1 MKFDGNLDIATGVGV
16 KSKTWKNN
24 KILWSELVER
34 LSEVSITN
42 ETYSEYI
49 NLSKIDQGKIK
60 DVGGYVGGYLRKGR
74 RKPENVIH
82 RQVLTLDIDFAH
94 LNFWDDF
101 CLQFDNAAVLHAT
114 HKHSDSTP
122 RFRLIMPISRE
133 CSPDEYVAIGR
144 KVAGF
149 LGIDLFDNTTFQT
162 SRLMFWPSISK
173 DVEYYIEKQDGPWIN
188 ADEILNLYPDWTD
201 STLWPT
207 ADKRIQDIE
216 KAVDKQEDPEDKKGV
231 VGAFCRT
238 YTIKEAIDKFLQDEY
253 VSTDDPNRLQHSAP

>member
-101 CLQFDNAAVLHAT
+101 CLQFDNAA
-114 HKHSDSTP
+114 
-122 RFRLIMPISRE
+122 
-133 CSPDEYVAIGR
+133 
-144 KVAGF
+144 
-149 LGIDLFDNTTFQT
+149 
-162 SRLMFWPSISK
+162 
-173 DVEYYIEKQDGPWIN
+173 
-188 ADEILNLYPDWTD
+188 ILR
-201 STLWPT
+201 S
-207 ADKRIQDIE
+207 
-216 KAVDKQEDPEDKKGV
+216 
-231 VGAFCRT
+231 
-238 YTIKEAIDKFLQDEY
+238 
-253 VSTDDPNRLQHSAP
+253 